1 VLFLFPTSYG
11 IEFHFQNR
19 FSGIQKKI
27 LWLDKEFSPF
37 CNPLIFSLSLKSKEN
52 NLGQYNDIQKTI
64 IEACK
69 QGDERHKYQLY
80 KLYSK
85 AMFNICYRMMNN
97 REEAE
102 DMLQEAFTQ
111 AFVKLDSYRYES
123 GFGAW
128 LKRIVINT
136 CINAKNKR
144 KVELTLL
151 DEMNR
156 IDQPEQD
163 DNNEEEILLT
173 VAGITKA
180 MEKLPEGGRI
190 IFSLY
195 LLEGYDHSEISQIL
209 NITEST
215 SKSQYMRAKR
225 RIAEILKEQK
235 TGSYE
240 Y

>member
-1 VLFLFPTSYG
+1 LSINL
-11 IEFHFQNR
+11 
-19 FSGIQKKI
+19 KI
-27 LWLDKEFSPF
+27 NKLGYYED
-37 CNPLIFSLSLKSKEN
+37 IHKS
-52 NLGQYNDIQKTI
+52 I

-69 QGDERHKYQLY
+69 NGDERQKYKLY
-80 KLYSK
+80 QLYSK
-85 AMFNICYRMMNN
+85 AMFNVCYRMMNN

-111 AFVKLDSYRYES
+111 AFMKLDSFRYES
-123 GFGAW
+123 GFGTW

-144 KVELTLL
+144 KVELTFL
-151 DEMNR
+151 DEMNKM
-156 IDQPEQD
+156 DQPVYQE
-163 DNNEEEILLT
+163 NEDEEMQFT

-195 LLEGYDHSEISQIL
+195 LLEGYDHGEISQIL

-215 SKSQYMRAKR
+215 SKSQFMRAKR
-225 RIAEILKEQK
+225 RIIEILKEQK
-235 TGSYE
+235 TGSYGN
-240 Y
+240 

>member
-1 VLFLFPTSYG
+1 LKVNKLEQYG
-11 IEFHFQNR
+11 EIH
-19 FSGIQKKI
+19 
-27 LWLDKEFSPF
+27 
-37 CNPLIFSLSLKSKEN
+37 
-52 NLGQYNDIQKTI
+52 KTI

-69 QGDERHKYQLY
+69 KGDERQKYRLY
-80 KLYSK
+80 QLYSK
-85 AMFNICYRMMNN
+85 AMFNVCYRMMNN

-111 AFVKLDSYRYES
+111 AFMKLDSFRYDS
-123 GFGAW
+123 SFGAW
-128 LKRIVINT
+128 LKRIAINS

-144 KVELTLL
+144 KVELTFI
-151 DEMNR
+151 DEMHR
-156 IDQPEQD
+156 FDQPEYQ
-163 DNNEEEILLT
+163 DNNEEEVQLT

-215 SKSQYMRAKR
+215 SKSQFMRAKR
-225 RIAEILKEQK
+225 RINEILKEQK
-235 TGSYE
+235 TGRYE
-240 Y
+240 N